1 MSMDMIDMNKLTMRD
16 VFLGLMIVYVFLR
29 IIGFICPF
37 IVTLFCIIGLVH
49 YYKTIAEKMDD
60 FKQIYSLRI
69 N

>member
-1 MSMDMIDMNKLTMRD
+1 MMVDMNQLTMKD

-37 IVTLFCIIGLVH
+37 IVTLFCIIGVVH
-49 YYKTIAEKMDD
+49 YYNTIAEKMHE
-60 FKQIYSLRI
+60 FKQIYSLRT